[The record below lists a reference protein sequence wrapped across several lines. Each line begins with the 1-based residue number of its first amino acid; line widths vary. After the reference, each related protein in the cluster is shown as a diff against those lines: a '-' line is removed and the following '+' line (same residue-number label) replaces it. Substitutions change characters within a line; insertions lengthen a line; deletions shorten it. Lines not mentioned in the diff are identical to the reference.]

1 MPHRIITLLL
11 AILVAGCGYST
22 RGNRPAHI
30 KTVAVPI
37 LRNRTLESGIETTVT
52 SAIVA
57 AFGTRL
63 RVVPIDRADAVL
75 DGEIVGYNAQSVSFN
90 QSANVNAYRVTIV
103 VNFEFRDVR
112 QGTVLWKEASLT
124 QTSDFSVQGSISD
137 TIARQVGSNGQAAE
151 QLGGRIVNAV
161 TERF

>member
-1 MPHRIITLLL
+1 MLRRVTTLLL
-11 AILVAGCGYST
+11 AIVVAGCGYST
-22 RGNRPAHI
+22 RGNLPEHI

-37 LRNRTLESGIETTVT
+37 LRNKTLESGIETTIT

-57 AFGTRL
+57 AFGARL

-75 DGEIVGYNAQSVSFN
+75 DGEVVGYTAQGVSFN
-90 QSANVNAYRVTIV
+90 LGANVNAYRVTIV
-103 VNFEFRDVR
+103 VNIEFRDAR
-112 QGTVLWKEASLT
+112 QNTVLWKEVGLT

-137 TIARQVGSNGQAAE
+137 TIARQVGSTGQAAE
-151 QLGGRIVNAV
+151 QLGHRIVNAV